1 MILRPTLLRRPALAL
16 LFGILLIG
24 STVATSLHVHPDGL
38 THQHCAACV
47 SGHAAVDLARPQP
60 AIEPLA
66 LDRGPV
72 VIAAHRSPLA
82 PATAPGRARA
92 PPQV

>member
-1 MILRPTLLRRPALAL
+1 MILRLPSLPRPALAL
-16 LFGILLIG
+16 LTGLLLIG

-72 VIAAHRSPLA
+72 VIAAIGTPLA
-82 PATAPGRARA
+82 PATAPARARA
-92 PPQV
+92 PPQA

>member
-1 MILRPTLLRRPALAL
+1 MIPSLTLLRRPALAL
-16 LFGILLIG
+16 LTGLLLIG
-24 STVATSLHVHPDGL
+24 SMVATSLHVHPDGL

-66 LDRGPV
+66 LDRAPV
-72 VIAAHRSPLA
+72 VIAAIGTPLA
-82 PATAPGRARA
+82 RATAPARARA
-92 PPQV
+92 PPQG

>member
-1 MILRPTLLRRPALAL
+1 MILRLPFPRRSAFAL
-16 LFGILLIG
+16 LLGILLIG
-24 STVATSLHVHPDGL
+24 SSVAASLHVHPDGL

-47 SGHAAVDLARPQP
+47 TGHAAVDLARPQP

-72 VIAAHRSPLA
+72 VVTAIGTPRARATT
-82 PATAPGRARA
+82 PARARA
-92 PPQV
+92 PPQA